1 MLLAGTVRV
10 AMGVYGFPRQ
20 NQLSRRQVKYGT
32 EGRENK
38 GCCLLGQL
46 GLEEERTGLGQR

>member
-1 MLLAGTVRV
+1 MAGTVRV